1 VATLRVLVAEDD
13 PEIGQLLDIVLSG
26 FGHAVTV
33 TATGDAARAAFE
45 GGRYDVGLFDVMM
58 PGTLDG
64 FGLVEHVRSAGSD
77 LPVILLTARTT
88 EDDHQRGFAAGADAY
103 VTKPFVPRQLLAT
116 IDELV
121 AMSPL
126 RRQQRRAEELERASF
141 LRSLEHRF

>member
-1 VATLRVLVAEDD
+1 MTRLRVLVAEDD

-26 FGHAVTV
+26 FGHAVRV
-33 TATGDAARAAFE
+33 TATGDDARAAFDD
-45 GGRYDVGLFDVMM
+45 GSYDVAVFDVMM

-64 FGLVEHVRSAGSD
+64 FGLVEHVRASGSE
-77 LPVILLTARTT
+77 LPIVLLTARTT
-88 EDDHQRGFAAGADAY
+88 EDDHQRGFSAGADAY

-121 AMSPL
+121 AMSPV
-126 RRQQRRAEELERASF
+126 RRHQRRVEELERASF